1 MSPKYKIAIVG
12 ESWGRQE
19 ELYLRP
25 FVGAAGDELNRLLA
39 DAGIIPGNAPDP
51 YKAREDILF
60 LTNTFNFRPPS
71 DDNSILSICCKR
83 RELPDGGKG
92 YVHNPLSNG
101 HYVKPEFLPE
111 LDRLKAELE
120 AVSPNIVIAMGN
132 TPMWALTGRIGIDKY
147 RGATVESTLVPG
159 LKVLPTYHPASLFRV
174 WNRRSMLVMDL
185 IKARQES
192 ETPSIIRKSR
202 TVWLDPTL
210 DDLNTFWT
218 DHLSTASLI
227 AFDIEN
233 PKEIISCISFAP
245 NDTISI
251 VVPFEDDRKP
261 ANSYWPTRADEKAA
275 WLWCKRV
282 LESPIPKLAQNGL
295 YDMSHLARAGIHVR
309 AYEHDT
315 MLLAHALQP
324 EERKGLGTLG
334 SLYASESAWKEDGS
348 FRSSKKT
355 IKRDA

>member
-1 MSPKYKIAIVG
+1 MTKFKIAIVG
-12 ESWGRQE
+12 EAFGRQE
-19 ELYLRP
+19 EIYGRP

-39 DAGIIPGNAPDP
+39 DAGILPGNAPDP
-51 YKAREDILF
+51 YRARQDAVY
-60 LTNTFNFRPPS
+60 LTNVFNFRPPS
-71 DDNSILSICCKR
+71 EDNSILSLCTKKKG
-83 RELPDGGKG
+83 LPNGGKDYPLPAITNG
-92 YVHNPLSNG
+92 Y
-101 HYVKPEFLPE
+101 YIKPEYLGE
-111 LDRLKAELE
+111 LDRLRGELE
-120 AVSPNIVIAMGN
+120 SVGPNIVIAVGN
-132 TPMWALTGRIGIDKY
+132 TPLWALTGKVGIDKY
-147 RGATVESTLVPG
+147 RGAVTESTLIPG
-159 LKVLPTYHPASLFRV
+159 LKVIATYHPASLFRV

-192 ETPSIIRKSR
+192 ETPSIIRKPR
-202 TVWLDPTL
+202 LVWLDPTL
-210 DDLNTFWT
+210 DDLDTFWH
-218 DHLSTASLI
+218 DHLKDAPLI

-245 NDTISI
+245 SDTLSI

-261 ANSYWPTRADEKAA
+261 ANSYWPTRADERAA

-295 YDMSHLARAGIHVR
+295 YDMSHLAAAGIFVR
-309 AYEHDT
+309 NYEHDT
-315 MLLAHALQP
+315 MLLHHALQP

-334 SLYASESAWKEDGS
+334 SLYANESAWKEDGS